1 MIECYT
7 RVLSVKLKS
16 FFTVTLLSFIRH
28 LPDFLRVELQARR
41 QKLSA
46 SGLHLLSPP
55 LPPNVHLLML
65 KYSEITS
72 PCSVCSCC
80 KQSASWSRFLRDYR
94 TKGARVPIPDKA
106 VTRDSLGRFFLIS
119 GNPRSGCQWGHS
131 DALVALKT
139 QAHLAQNIASRPEH
153 PWTHLL
159 NVFAISDLQVH
170 EF

>member
-7 RVLSVKLKS
+7 RVLSIMLKS

-28 LPDFLRVELQARR
+28 FPDSKKWGVQARR

-46 SGLHLLSPP
+46 SVLHPPLP

-119 GNPRSGCQWGHS
+119 SRSQIRLSVGPFRC
-131 DALVALKT
+131 
-139 QAHLAQNIASRPEH
+139 
-153 PWTHLL
+153 
-159 NVFAISDLQVH
+159 ISGS
-170 EF
+170 

>member
-7 RVLSVKLKS
+7 RVLSVMLKS

-28 LPDFLRVELQARR
+28 FPDSIKWWC
-41 QKLSA
+41 KLEGRSY
-46 SGLHLLSPP
+46 LLLACTSSPP

-106 VTRDSLGRFFLIS
+106 VTRARFFLIS

>member
-1 MIECYT
+1 M
-7 RVLSVKLKS
+7 LSVKLKS

-28 LPDFLRVELQARR
+28 FPDSMKWGVQARR

-46 SGLHLLSPP
+46 SGLYLLSPP
-55 LPPNVHLLML
+55 SPNVHLLML

-159 NVFAISDLQVH
+159 SVFAISELQVH

>member
-1 MIECYT
+1 
-7 RVLSVKLKS
+7 
-16 FFTVTLLSFIRH
+16 
-28 LPDFLRVELQARR
+28 
-41 QKLSA
+41 
-46 SGLHLLSPP
+46 
-55 LPPNVHLLML
+55 ML

-106 VTRDSLGRFFLIS
+106 VTRDSLDRFFLIS

-139 QAHLAQNIASRPEH
+139 QAHLARNIASRPEH

-170 EF
+170 EFWIVSCQTDDFGRVGTHVGRRTRAVRLGLERERNDRGEPWGGSLWSVFWCC